1 MKKIMAMLLALCMIF
16 ALCACG
22 GTTSQ
27 KPEEKPAAES
37 SETPAETNAP
47 LMKEPLTLKFCC
59 SESADTSYVIIMN
72 EAFDRITEAT
82 NGEIKFESY
91 PSNQL
96 GTIADTLEQMRG
108 GAPMIVSS
116 GFSEIADIASQKFL
130 VTALPYVFEDMSE
143 ILTLAHTDWIKDI
156 NADVEAAGM
165 EPLCYGTQGYRHF
178 ISTKPINDASS
189 IKGMIVRMGPS
200 ATSQNFITVM
210 NGTPTTSTWSDNY
223 SLLQTGVI
231 DACEANLELMY
242 NSSLYEVC
250 DYLSLSGHLAS
261 PFMCTMNLSI
271 WQSIPEEYQKIIK
284 AELDAA
290 TYEIYEACVE
300 NETKFVE
307 KYKET
312 GIEIIEPDKSSFAA
326 YVPALI
332 EYMGY
337 DVENY
342 NDLREVI
349 ESAK

>member
-1 MKKIMAMLLALCMIF
+1 MKKIIALLLVLCMIF

-22 GTTSQ
+22 GAASQTS
-27 KPEEKPAAES
+27 EEKPA
-37 SETPAETNAP
+37 ETVEPPADNAP

-72 EAFDRITEAT
+72 QAFDRITAAT

-96 GTIADTLEQMRG
+96 GNIADTLEQMRS

-116 GFSEIADIASQKFL
+116 GFSEIADIASPRFL

-143 ILTLAHTDWIKDI
+143 ILTLAHTEWIEDI

-165 EPLCYGTQGYRHF
+165 EALCYGTQGYRHF
-178 ISTKPINDASS
+178 ISTKPIENAAS

-200 ATSQNFITVM
+200 ATSQNFVTVM
-210 NGTPTTSTWSDNY
+210 DGTPTTSTWSDNY

-271 WQSIPEEYQKIIK
+271 WESIPAEYQEIIK
-284 AELDAA
+284 AELDTA
-290 TYEIYEACVE
+290 TYEIYNACVE

-326 YVPALI
+326 CVPDLI
-332 EYMGY
+332 EYMDY
-337 DVENY
+337 DMDSY
-342 NDLREVI
+342 TALREVI